1 MSEITVRRVGGQI
14 VMMLINETNPKVQVT
29 LDADEAARLAALLLQ
44 TRAEVEA
51 DEGVPTRLLNLDPA
65 TIRANA
71 RPFQAI

>member
-1 MSEITVRRVGGQI
+1 MSEITVRRVGGQV

-29 LDADEAARLAALLLQ
+29 LDTDEAATLAALLLQ

-51 DEGVPTRLLNLDPA
+51 DEVISTRLLNLDPA

-71 RPFQAI
+71 RAFQVV